1 MSPNINIICLI
12 GSMTLFMLPVTVYG
26 QEHDSERKAS
36 REDVL
41 RMDIDSLGERAV
53 NDMVI
58 SEKERQRIDLY
69 VRDSLPGDSEL
80 KIQALQQIRDD
91 LDSQYEEMVRNSLE
105 LLDDLGYIGS
115 RMLPDRLYIPD
126 DYVSPE
132 ELQRKREIA
141 AVGKAGI
148 DKDKLMKHVKPL
160 KMKPWLLG
168 ALRMLFGRGVSQR
181 PERWDYSVVPQMGGV
196 YDIIV
201 PGGRPDDSWRDAP
214 KMFYDPNPDKHFRR

>member
-26 QEHDSERKAS
+26 QEHDSERKPS
-36 REDVL
+36 REEVL

-53 NDMVI
+53 NDIVI
-58 SEKERQRIDLY
+58 SEKE
-69 VRDSLPGDSEL
+69 S
-80 KIQALQQIRDD
+80 
-91 LDSQYEEMVRNSLE
+91 EEMVRNSHG

-126 DYVSPE
+126 DYVSSE
-132 ELQRKREIA
+132 ELQRKREMA

-214 KMFYDPNPDKHFRR
+214 KMFYDPHPDKHFRR

>member
-1 MSPNINIICLI
+1 MA
-12 GSMTLFMLPVTVYG
+12 LFMLPVTVYG
-26 QEHDSERKAS
+26 QEHDSKRKAS
-36 REDVL
+36 REEVL

-58 SEKERQRIDLY
+58 SEKE
-69 VRDSLPGDSEL
+69 S
-80 KIQALQQIRDD
+80 
-91 LDSQYEEMVRNSLE
+91 EEMVRNSHE
-105 LLDDLGYIGS
+105 LFDDFGYIGS

-132 ELQRKREIA
+132 ELQRKREMA

-201 PGGRPDDSWRDAP
+201 PGGRPDESWRDAP
-214 KMFYDPNPDKHFRR
+214 KMFYDPHPDKHFRR